1 MRMDTRTRVTCIDTQ
16 FLYIHRI
23 SLIAVGL
30 WPYDRTML
38 VQLQSSLFFL
48 ITTSIIIFQ
57 LTTFLTTECTIDFII
72 KILST
77 TLFLLVCVIQ
87 YNCFWINTR
96 AVKHVLE
103 NLLYI
108 CSKLHDRNEIAIIKK
123 YGYIA
128 KCVAIG
134 FIFLAI
140 CGIITFSLLPI
151 LPQIF
156 GIFYLVNKSEPYRN
170 IYITTEYFVDQEK
183 NFYFILLHLYLSHY
197 IAVGTL
203 VGTGILITGYFIH
216 FCGLF
221 NVASYRMQQV
231 MRRNSHELIYR
242 KHKSEIEKKISH
254 AVDIHR
260 ATINIIEFFLYN
272 FEGTFILVTAIIVIC
287 LSLHLF
293 GIYQAAMFEKSIEEF
308 LLHFGFMSAIF
319 LYSFAGNYVGQAI
332 TDHYNNIFSN
342 AYNVKWYTA
351 SVRVQRLILILLQ
364 ICAKPYGLKFGGLF
378 ITSLENFASLST
390 ASMSYFTIL
399 YSIQK

>member
-134 FIFLAI
+134 FI
-140 CGIITFSLLPI
+140 S
-151 LPQIF
+151 
-156 GIFYLVNKSEPYRN
+156 
-170 IYITTEYFVDQEK
+170 
-183 NFYFILLHLYLSHY
+183 
-197 IAVGTL
+197 VGTL